1 MLTKN
6 PTATISGTTDAAT
19 GTLITVD
26 VEGQTLSAVVN
37 GTPIV
42 ETVGQQTLTA
52 LVQSTGTWNVTPAHM
67 GEGSR
72 QVDASV
78 TDPAGNTTTVTEQ
91 LTVDTIAPAVS
102 ITGGA
107 TALTDSAT
115 PTIAGTTDAPP
126 GAGVTVTVADQT
138 LTGTVQ
144 SDETWSVSRG
154 APGRRTPSWSS

>member
-1 MLTKN
+1 MK
-6 PTATISGTTDAAT
+6 A
-19 GTLITVD
+19 
-26 VEGQTLSAVVN
+26 
-37 GTPIV
+37 
-42 ETVGQQTLTA
+42 
-52 LVQSTGTWNVTPAHM
+52 
-67 GEGSR
+67 SR

-78 TDPAGNTTTVTEQ
+78 TDPAGNTTTATEQ

-144 SDETWSVSRG
+144 SDGTWSVSAAHLG
-154 APGRRTPSWSS
+154 DGPTWVVMTVSDPAGNQATASQTLTVNTVAPVVLITGGVTATRPPASTPRSAAAPTRSSPATPSQ